1 MAGGALSNDG
11 GREAGGWQSAAAFPT
26 FEKEPC
32 DERALAL
39 QSQVKSYNKTFWSNA
54 TLENVGMGICATGV
68 TV

>member
-11 GREAGGWQSAAAFPT
+11 GREAGGWRLSQLLR
-26 FEKEPC
+26 EG